1 MKLCL
6 VVGTAV
12 NIPLFFLFGNQGII
26 SKKFFTQ
33 LFQNPRKRNRAG
45 ISEIRPE
52 QCLECL

>member
-12 NIPLFFLFGNQGII
+12 NISLFFLFSNQGII

-33 LFQNPRKRNRAG
+33 LFPVMYQNPRKRSRAS

-52 QCLECL
+52 